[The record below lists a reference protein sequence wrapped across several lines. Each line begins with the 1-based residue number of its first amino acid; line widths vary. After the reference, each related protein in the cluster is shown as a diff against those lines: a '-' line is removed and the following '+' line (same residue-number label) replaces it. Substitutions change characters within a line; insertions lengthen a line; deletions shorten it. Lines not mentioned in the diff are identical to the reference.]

1 MYLSRYQQHYVH
13 HYRVYFIKAS
23 VTKSLIKEDKM
34 TENNTYTVDITRS
47 LLKDGPKFLSHKLI
61 VMREIAYLRPTIP
74 ALLFCVVY
82 IVVGV
87 FLLGISAYITFT
99 SHKYDLAIFIGGFG
113 IAITVFGFALI
124 KPFLRRASFSKKTG
138 FFNNHKDRNVKLN
151 NIVSLQINNKVI
163 QRKHALNYAC
173 FELNLLTAHGRRINI
188 LNHNDQHQL
197 VQDAQLLAYFL
208 KVEIIDCRKEIIL

>member
-1 MYLSRYQQHYVH
+1 M
-13 HYRVYFIKAS
+13 
-23 VTKSLIKEDKM
+23 E
-34 TENNTYTVDITRS
+34 ENNTYIVDVSRS

-61 VMREIAYLRPTIP
+61 VMRDIAYLRPTIP

-82 IVVGV
+82 LVVGA
-87 FLLGISAYITFT
+87 FLLGLATYLSITST
-99 SHKYDLAIFIGGFG
+99 KYDLAIFVGGFG
-113 IAITVFGFALI
+113 IAITTFGFALI
-124 KPFLRRASFSKKTG
+124 KPFLRRASFNKKTG
-138 FFNNHKDRNVKLN
+138 LFNNHKDRNVKLK